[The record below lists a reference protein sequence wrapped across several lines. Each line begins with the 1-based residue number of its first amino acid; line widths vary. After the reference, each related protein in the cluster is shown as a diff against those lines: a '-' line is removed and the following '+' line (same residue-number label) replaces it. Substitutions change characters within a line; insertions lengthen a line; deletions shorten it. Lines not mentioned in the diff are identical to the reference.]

1 MALGLDQFVLPDQ
14 EPPLLDVV
22 PFYGS
27 ILAVVSYI
35 RLQFGARRLYH
46 SVNELPNIYRNDGWG
61 VWYGGRGGLG
71 GRGVG
76 GDGDGDRGDNA
87 AFPWAIRGGSQEST
101 HGNWTVTVGEEPSIT
116 SANRL

>member
-27 ILAVVSYI
+27 ILAVVSHI

-46 SVNELPNIYRNDGWG
+46 SVNELPNIYNSEPPLTVIPNR
-61 VWYGGRGGLG
+61 
-71 GRGVG
+71 
-76 GDGDGDRGDNA
+76 
-87 AFPWAIRGGSQEST
+87 SEESKI
-101 HGNWTVTVGEEPSIT
+101 S
-116 SANRL
+116 L